1 MSEEDEN
8 DEMSVDDALEATRSN
23 QLDQTGGQSAL
34 PEDNDSPAAP
44 SAPVPGQDHW
54 PDDHPSQ
61 DVDIDPDEK
70 YQNG

>member
-1 MSEEDEN
+1 MSEED
-8 DEMSVDDALEATRSN
+8 DDDILVDDALEAARSN
-23 QLDQTGGQSAL
+23 QLDQTGGQTEL

-61 DVDIDPDEK
+61 DGDIDQDEK